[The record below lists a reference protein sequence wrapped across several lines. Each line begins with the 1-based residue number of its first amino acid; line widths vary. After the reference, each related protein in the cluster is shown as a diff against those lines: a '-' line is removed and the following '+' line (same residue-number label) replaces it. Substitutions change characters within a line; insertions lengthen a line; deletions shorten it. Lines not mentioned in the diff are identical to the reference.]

1 MPAVAGIQL
10 MENGD
15 VPPTVP
21 MLTPLSK
28 NCTDTMLAP
37 EVGVAV
43 AVIVAPAGEVTKAIV
58 EPDAGDVIDML
69 GVA

>member
-1 MPAVAGIQL
+1 
-10 MENGD
+10 
-15 VPPTVP
+15 
-21 MLTPLSK
+21 
-28 NCTDTMLAP
+28 MLAP